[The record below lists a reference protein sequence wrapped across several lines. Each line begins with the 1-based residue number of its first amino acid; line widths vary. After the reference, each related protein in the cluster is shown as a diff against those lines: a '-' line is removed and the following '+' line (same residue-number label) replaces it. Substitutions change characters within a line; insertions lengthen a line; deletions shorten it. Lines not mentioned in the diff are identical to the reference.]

1 MGIVGCESAAAVHDA
16 AAALVARARRAAQ
29 VAHSSQG
36 LSLIDA
42 RCNAVERSVLHQL
55 KRCLEDVD
63 IDEAQALGRV
73 GHLRSS
79 PGARYQRGGSVLDR
93 RSTLPSSTRC
103 APPCRS
109 FINWLTL
116 SRERQLRSGGLGM
129 RHPSA

>member
-63 IDEAQALGRV
+63 IAWHEVHIAARARQPDLVILNPCWGPGPRLQARLRRHGRDQ
-73 GHLRSS
+73 GHE
-79 PGARYQRGGSVLDR
+79 PRG
-93 RSTLPSSTRC
+93 
-103 APPCRS
+103 
-109 FINWLTL
+109 
-116 SRERQLRSGGLGM
+116 
-129 RHPSA
+129 